1 MPHTPEEYRRAAS
14 DTRKLAARVTDSWQR
29 LELLDIAAKWEKLAK
44 YLASQEANETDDNSN

>member
-29 LELLDIAAKWEKLAK
+29 LELLEIAAKWEKLAQ
-44 YLASQEANETDDNSN
+44 YLAHKEAKETDENSN